1 VDRLN
6 NKSTRYVAV
15 VHFYHEISPEEL
27 FDICA
32 HHLDE
37 IRLFSNRLVSKLQL
51 SSKKWPASILLD
63 FGSGFE

>member
-1 VDRLN
+1 M
-6 NKSTRYVAV
+6 